1 MKLTNRYGQNFL
13 VNEDVVNKFITYSSI
28 TSLDSVYEIGTG
40 NGTLTKHLCEKAK
53 SVVSSEIDSNLYNSS
68 LSKLSKYSNLTLLNI
83 DGLKYEGKFDIFV
96 SSLPYSESERF
107 IYWLIN
113 QKFKHAAVILQKE
126 FTDKLISD
134 INRNSYR
141 SISVVSQYCLD
152 IQPVETI
159 PPSDFQPSPKVYST
173 LAMIKSRNTL
183 TNNEILT
190 IKKLFSFRRKQ
201 LGSILSLLDQQANIV
216 SYCSENIDLSKRIHE
231 FPPYAIVSLA
241 KLLIAE

>member
-53 SVVSSEIDSNLYNSS
+53 SVVSSEIDPNLYNSS
-68 LSKLSKYSNLTLLNI
+68 LSKLSKYSNLTILNI

-231 FPPYAIVSLA
+231 FPPDTIVSLA
-241 KLLIAE
+241 KLLIDE

>member
-40 NGTLTKHLCEKAK
+40 NGILTKHLCEKAN

-231 FPPYAIVSLA
+231 FPPDTIVSLA
-241 KLLIAE
+241 KLLIDE

>member
-1 MKLTNRYGQNFL
+1 M
-13 VNEDVVNKFITYSSI
+13 
-28 TSLDSVYEIGTG
+28 
-40 NGTLTKHLCEKAK
+40 
-53 SVVSSEIDSNLYNSS
+53 
-68 LSKLSKYSNLTLLNI
+68 
-83 DGLKYEGKFDIFV
+83 
-96 SSLPYSESERF
+96 
-107 IYWLIN
+107 
-113 QKFKHAAVILQKE
+113 
-126 FTDKLISD
+126 ISD

-231 FPPYAIVSLA
+231 FPPDTIVSLA
-241 KLLIAE
+241 KLLIDE

>member
-1 MKLTNRYGQNFL
+1 M
-13 VNEDVVNKFITYSSI
+13 
-28 TSLDSVYEIGTG
+28 
-40 NGTLTKHLCEKAK
+40 
-53 SVVSSEIDSNLYNSS
+53 
-68 LSKLSKYSNLTLLNI
+68 
-83 DGLKYEGKFDIFV
+83 
-96 SSLPYSESERF
+96 
-107 IYWLIN
+107 
-113 QKFKHAAVILQKE
+113 
-126 FTDKLISD
+126 ISD
-134 INRNSYR
+134 INCNSYR

-159 PPSDFQPSPKVYST
+159 LPSDFQPSPKVYST

-231 FPPYAIVSLA
+231 FPPDTIVSLA
-241 KLLIAE
+241 KLLIDE

>member
-53 SVVSSEIDSNLYNSS
+53 SVVSYEIDSNLYNSS

-126 FTDKLISD
+126 FTDNLISD

-231 FPPYAIVSLA
+231 FPPDTIVSLA
-241 KLLIAE
+241 KLLIDE